1 MEKITAIMSVY
12 NGQKYIHDSISSL
25 LCQTSPNWLLI
36 CIDDGSTDNSL
47 ALLQE
52 YAAKDRRIVV
62 IHQENRGLSIARA
75 VAFSHA
81 DTEYVSILDCDDALS
96 QDYIEKMTATIERT
110 KADAILSNVE
120 YGYKSKQKYPTHF
133 EQYHI
138 DEKFKINSGVEAFGY
153 TVPWRIHGWF
163 CIKRDI
169 VQKYYTIAEASS
181 CLCKHF
187 FDEYLARLMYLRC
200 NTFAFCQ
207 ASYLYRL
214 DEGTITRSVS
224 IKSFDALPTME
235 HVLNLCQKERMPA
248 HIEINTYNEFWATLL
263 RLKHKIN
270 LLPKGEQSK
279 ADDIIKEYQ
288 DRLLSKIFFGTLI
301 KASPRTVVKF
311 VIAKLK
317 NIWL

>member
-1 MEKITAIMSVY
+1 MSVY
-12 NGQKYIHDSISSL
+12 NGQKYIYDSISSL
-25 LCQTSPNWLLI
+25 QSQTNPDWRLI

-52 YAAKDRRIVV
+52 YAAKDSRIVV
-62 IHQENRGLSIARA
+62 IHQNNRGLSIARA

-81 DTEYVSILDCDDALS
+81 ETEYVSILDCDDALS
-96 QDYIEKMTATIERT
+96 PDYIEKMTATIKRT

-163 CIKRDI
+163 CIKREI
-169 VQKYYTIAEASS
+169 VQKYYTVAEASS
-181 CLCKHF
+181 CPCKHF

-200 NTFAFCQ
+200 NTFAFCG

-214 DEGTITRSVS
+214 DEGSITRSVS
-224 IKSFDALPTME
+224 MKSFDALPTMD
-235 HVLNLCQKERMPA
+235 HVLDLCQKERMPA
-248 HIEINTYNEFWATLL
+248 HIEINGYNEYWATLL
-263 RLKHKIN
+263 RLKHKTI
-270 LLPKGEQSK
+270 LLPKGEQAK
-279 ADDIIKEYQ
+279 AYGIIKEYQ
-288 DRLLSKIFFGTLI
+288 NKLLSKISFVKLL